1 MRRPR
6 QPFISPPAQQLPRK
20 PTPVPAPPPTPPPPP
35 AQPAPPLAPPPPA
48 LPPPPELELPS
59 TSEFH
64 LPDSWGS
71 DFQLPDADLLAT
83 LWAKSNC
90 VYARL
95 KVAQKGRQ
103 IRLMQRLRHIADD
116 IPESPCD
123 SRFSSFTSDATASP
137 GKKGSFKDESMELTK
152 SFTKG

>member
-1 MRRPR
+1 MRRQR
-6 QPFISPPAQQLPRK
+6 QPFISPPTQQLPRK
-20 PTPVPAPPPTPPPPP
+20 PTPVPAPPPTP
-35 AQPAPPLAPPPPA
+35 

-137 GKKGSFKDESMELTK
+137 GKK
-152 SFTKG
+152 